1 MQMLVKPSMRA
12 VAVALI
18 LLGVGACSETQN
30 WTLFY
35 YPDATEL
42 PNRPLETQDIT
53 GYYATFEQCQAKAL
67 GLRKLNEHHKGAYQ
81 CGHLCE
87 LNDASQLTCQSV
99 SQ

>member
-1 MQMLVKPSMRA
+1 MQMLGIPSMRA
-12 VAVALI
+12 VAIALT
-18 LLGVGACSETQN
+18 LLGVGACSEAPH

-42 PNRPLETQDIT
+42 PNAPLQTQDIT
-53 GYYATFEQCQAKAL
+53 GYYATFEQCQAKAH
-67 GLRKLNEHHKGAYQ
+67 GLRKLSEHHKGVYQ

-87 LNDASQLTCQSV
+87 LDETSQLTCKSF